1 MASAIKPISDM
12 FAEKLSSPDT
22 TTIQSRQSAE
32 HETSTSIQELF
43 LEVDSGV
50 NSDSYGNRKCKNGR
64 RQLHVPRSEPVPDED
79 RE

>member
-1 MASAIKPISDM
+1 MARAIKPTSDM
-12 FAEKLSSPDT
+12 FAENLSSPDT
-22 TTIQSRQSAE
+22 STIRSLHSTE

-50 NSDSYGNRKCKNGR
+50 NSDSYGNRERKNGR